1 MYTFLWGREKTLLLL
16 MAKRIEASNWK
27 SKRCG
32 AGNDE
37 LPKSFVFRSPSEI
50 NSAVGQ
56 GIPPYSLVS
65 LYTLVEAAG
74 PPRAKI

>member
-1 MYTFLWGREKTLLLL
+1 

-50 NSAVGQ
+50 NSAVGHHIYT
-56 GIPPYSLVS
+56 GIPPYNLVS
-65 LYTLVEAAG
+65 LYTLVEAPG